1 MKIIKQWPVFFLLL
15 AFAIS
20 PLFQGVQPDVLVV
33 IHILVLVVFFKV
45 FLDSYQKLRIPYNSV
60 SISIFLFYL
69 WMALSIS
76 WSPAPSISL
85 HIFVWLSIFPICF
98 FIYSLKQPSDWS
110 YLPSGVLFIT
120 LIFAFIGIT
129 QVITLGELPPM
140 YLMLFTSIDGRLY
153 SIYSGL

>member
-76 WSPAPSISL
+76 WSPAPSITL
-85 HIFVWLSIFPICF
+85 HIFVWLSIFPICYF
-98 FIYSLKQPSDWS
+98 FCYFSNQWQRSNNIILFGIDY
-110 YLPSGVLFIT
+110 YLCDKLEIP
-120 LIFAFIGIT
+120 
-129 QVITLGELPPM
+129 
-140 YLMLFTSIDGRLY
+140 
-153 SIYSGL
+153 